1 MALKIDYNQVT
12 DANVAYAKVKEMI
25 TPEYIQKFQVK
36 ADINYDDAKKLVTA
50 KGSGFTLQL
59 CFLEKH
65 CEVDLDLSFLLKPL
79 KGKILEKIEAQVKKN
94 L

>member
-1 MALKIDYNQVT
+1 MALKIDYNQL
-12 DANVAYAKVKEMI
+12 ANADEAYKKVKELI

-36 ADINYDDAKKLVTA
+36 ADIKYDDSKKLVTA
-50 KGSGFTLQL
+50 KGSGFTLEL

-79 KGKILEKIEAQVKKN
+79 KGKILEKIEGQIKRN

>member
-1 MALKIDYNQVT
+1 MALRIDYNQVT

-36 ADINYDDAKKLVTA
+36 ADIKYDDAEKKVTA
-50 KGSGFTLQL
+50 KGSGFTLEL

-79 KGKILEKIEAQVKKN
+79 KSKILEKIEGQIKKN

>member
-1 MALKIDYNQVT
+1 MASKIEYVQL
-12 DANVAYAKVKEMI
+12 ANADLAYAKVKELI

-36 ADINYDDAKKLVTA
+36 ADIKYDDAKKLVTA
-50 KGSGFTLQL
+50 KGTGFTLVL

-79 KGKILEKIEAQVKKN
+79 KTKILEKIEGQIKRN